1 MNDIKITASIEQI
14 KHLGNLFNGI
24 QELINQIEIADFKDE
39 NGHELKYNDAYQKV
53 RWAMRELID
62 KKEYKPQNITVNIP
76 DVTEKVDIHE
86 MIKVMEQMK
95 QVANEEV

>member
-14 KHLGNLFNGI
+14 KHLADLFNGI
-24 QELINQIEIADFKDE
+24 QELINQVEMADFKDE
-39 NGHELKYNDAYQKV
+39 NVHKLKYNDAYQKV
-53 RWAMRELID
+53 RWAMREMTD
-62 KKEYKPQNITVNIP
+62 KKEHKQQNITVNIP

-95 QVANEEV
+95 QVANKEV